1 MENLIDCNQMILNT
15 FGMIEKET
23 LEKNNKIFQ
32 IWKKVVLSIKNNG
45 QKLYEHSS
53 IIDLKNGILLIESDH
68 SGWIQLL
75 QLNSRYIINGFKMY
89 ANELGVKTLAF
100 RLKGSE
106 AKLHSVDSDEIYKKE
121 MQKKINEIE
130 KDEQILAKY
139 DKKVVNSNEK
149 SELPQKLLDKFESL
163 KQSLLT
169 KNQK

>member
-1 MENLIDCNQMILNT
+1 
-15 FGMIEKET
+15 
-23 LEKNNKIFQ
+23 
-32 IWKKVVLSIKNNG
+32 
-45 QKLYEHSS
+45 
-53 IIDLKNGILLIESDH
+53 
-68 SGWIQLL
+68 
-75 QLNSRYIINGFKMY
+75 MY

-121 MQKKINEIE
+121 MQKRINEIE

-139 DKKVVNSNEK
+139 DKKIVNSNEK